1 MRASATI
8 FSALSIATF
17 VCVIAAT
24 RSSAGQPAKHRPKAT
39 ASASAAAQPARET
52 PTSDAR
58 ADYADRRSALE
69 AKRTS
74 FAARLAKAKGDDARE
89 AVLAD
94 ARSALLD
101 AFEGDLFPAWTGTTW
116 DFNGTSQVPGEG
128 KIACGYF
135 VTTLL
140 SHAGFDVRRAKLAQ
154 QASEIIVKT
163 LADDDQIWRFR
174 KGDAKR
180 VLEKVHAL
188 GDGLYVVGLD
198 NHAGFLLETAGNP
211 TRFCHASYVEPA
223 IAHCEPAASASA
235 FESNYH
241 VVGRVTGDATLARWI
256 EGDAFETRVK

>member
-8 FSALSIATF
+8 FGALSIATLACF
-17 VCVIAAT
+17 VAAT

-39 ASASAAAQPARET
+39 ASAAASAGPTRERSTTGARADYGDDRDALEAERKSLAKRLAKAQGD
-52 PTSDAR
+52 DAR
-58 ADYADRRSALE
+58 AD
-69 AKRTS
+69 
-74 FAARLAKAKGDDARE
+74 
-89 AVLAD
+89 VLAS
-94 ARSALLD
+94 ARTALLD
-101 AFEGDLFPAWTGTTW
+101 AFEDDLFPAWTGTTW

-140 SHAGFDVRRAKLAQ
+140 SHAGFDVQRAKLAQ

-163 LADDDQIWRFR
+163 LADDDEIWRFR
-174 KGDAKR
+174 KGDASL

-198 NHAGFLLETAGNP
+198 NHAGFLFEHAGKP

-223 IAHCEPAASASA
+223 IAHCEAAADAAA

-256 EGDAFETRVK
+256 QGEAFETRGK